1 MIMIIVLVVCFVA
14 MAFMLLG
21 DGSAPAYNDALDGDL
36 LSPGFVQVRK
46 TKKIDDILRSLDMGF
61 MEYDIY
67 KRMKGGVSL
76 PIVEDADIGNA
87 TPFLI
92 KEFIPQS
99 F

>member
-1 MIMIIVLVVCFVA
+1 MIIVLIVCFGA

-21 DGSAPAYNDALDGDL
+21 QGSVTTYDDSLDDNL

-46 TKKIDDILRSLDMGF
+46 TKKIDDILKSLDMGF

-76 PIVEDADIGNA
+76 PIVEDDDIGNA

-92 KEFIPQS
+92 KEFIPQR